1 MWEDSTARRFS
12 RQSQKR
18 SLPQQH
24 QHLEASLPTSTAA
37 AQPNSE
43 TPSLGDNL
51 SVALEYIAAGI
62 PVFPCRAWA
71 ETNPHTGEVYDPK
84 SPLTPN
90 GFDGA
95 STNERVVRIW
105 WERNPEALVGI
116 PTGAKTGFFAL
127 DVDVK
132 EGKAGDISLAAL
144 EAEHAPLPPTVVV
157 QTASGGLHFLYRHID
172 GLTNSTGSLP
182 ADIDIRAQGGFVI
195 AAGSAF
201 PDGSRYQFLDANAPG
216 DLVTAVAAA
225 PEWLVD
231 VVRTPKHKPADSSPM
246 PRMPR
251 SDDVSAA
258 EVEELLGHIDPDCG
272 YQDWVNVLMAVHE
285 ELGPPGLAVAD
296 AWSARGSKYKK
307 GEVARKWKG
316 FKAGKGVSMSTLAA
330 LARDGGA
337 DLSAIATKHRGRQHD
352 VTQKMDPEKVEAFV
366 AQELAK
372 KTPVAAND
380 NDPVPAEPRALSIF
394 EWTVDRFKGEAP
406 TVQYLVDGVI
416 PLGVPGMVSAAG
428 DTGKS
433 FALLELHRRVAFGSG
448 GPFATPIFGGQVVGE
463 GTSVM
468 ITSEDDANEVHRRI
482 DALDTKGNRYT
493 PAGKRM
499 IVVPLPSAGGARAFW
514 KEDKNQGL
522 IETDDFKRICDQL
535 KDIGD
540 LRLVTFDPLASFAH
554 LPLNEDPSA
563 GQFVCTSL
571 SRLATETGATIL
583 TAHHMR
589 KSKAPI
595 ETLADAREAIRG
607 STALVDGLRLAYA
620 MWPADEAR
628 AKRTCKSLGI
638 QYQPNRIVLGGVVK
652 ANGAARRIMSTYAR
666 SDSGLL
672 VDKTAGLG
680 TSAPAQDDLRTALVV
695 AVEAAANAGSPFTKT
710 GASGLFEM
718 RERLP
723 EELRRIA
730 KGRLDALATEALE
743 RGEIVRAAA
752 RGEKT
757 AKWLDVPGGIFAIGL
772 GNFTTGTPR

>member
-1 MWEDSTARRFS
+1 MWADSTARRFS

-43 TPSLGDNL
+43 TPSIGDNL
-51 SVALEYIAAGI
+51 AVALEYIAAGI
-62 PVFPCRAWA
+62 PVFPCRVSG
-71 ETNPHTGEVYDPK
+71 ELDPHTGRVYGPK
-84 SPLTPN
+84 SPLTSN
-90 GFDGA
+90 GLYGA
-95 STNERVVRIW
+95 STNEKIVRQW
-105 WERNPEALVGI
+105 WRRNPDALVGI
-116 PTGAKTGFFAL
+116 PTGEKTGFFAL

-132 EGKAGDISLAAL
+132 EGKHGDVSLAAL

-157 QTASGGLHFLYRHID
+157 QTATGGTHFLFKHVD
-172 GLTNSTGSLP
+172 GLTTSTGSLP
-182 ADIDIRAQGGFVI
+182 ADIDIRAQGGYVI
-195 AAGSAF
+195 AAGSTLA
-201 PDGSRYQFLDANAPG
+201 DGTFYEFLGGHTTSGFMAEVAEAPK
-216 DLVTAVAAA
+216 
-225 PEWLVD
+225 WLVD
-231 VVRTPKHKPADSSPM
+231 IVRSPRRPLRHDYTPANDNAPAG
-246 PRMPR
+246 
-251 SDDVSAA
+251 AA
-258 EVEELLGHIDPDCG
+258 EVEELLSFISPDIG
-272 YQDWVNVLMAVHE
+272 YQDWVNVLMAVHGA
-285 ELGPPGLAVAD
+285 LGGDGFAIAD
-296 AWSARGSKYKK
+296 AWSARGAKYRK
-307 GEVARKWKG
+307 GDVAARWKG
-316 FKAGKGVSMSTLAA
+316 FTAGKGVTLSTVAQ

-366 AQELAK
+366 AKELAK

-406 TVQYLVDGVI
+406 AVQYLVDGVI

-514 KEDKNQGL
+514 KEDKKQGL